1 MEAGVHMDFKDI
13 SYIIAVVE
21 HQSISQ
27 AARSLYI
34 SQPSWS

>member
-34 SQPSWS
+34 SSRR